1 MKDREKEIEHLLY
14 LKAELI
20 KKTKKE
26 VKELRTELDDIR
38 GEKRLVRDKNT
49 KWQR

>member
-1 MKDREKEIEHLLY
+1 MKDREKEILYLLY

-26 VKELRTELDDIR
+26 IKNLNIELEDVR
-38 GEKRLVRDKNT
+38 GQKRLSKNNRR
-49 KWQR
+49 KG